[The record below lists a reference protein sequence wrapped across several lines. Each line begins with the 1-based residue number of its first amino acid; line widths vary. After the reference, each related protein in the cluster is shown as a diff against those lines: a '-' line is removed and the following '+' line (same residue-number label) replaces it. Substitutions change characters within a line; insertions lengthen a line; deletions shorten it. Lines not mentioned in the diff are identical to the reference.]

1 MPTVTL
7 KLLASVLHMHSP
19 GAAIGS
25 DNQGLNALIA
35 DVHRQHAD
43 GDARI
48 IEAATK
54 GGAYKRVYFPRIQYP
69 RAQQPLRER

>member
-1 MPTVTL
+1 MPAVSV
-7 KLLASVLHMHSP
+7 KILASVLHMHSP
-19 GAAIGS
+19 GAAVGS
-25 DNQGLNALIA
+25 DHQGLSELLA
-35 DVHRQHAD
+35 DVHKQRAG

-69 RAQQPLRER
+69 RTVRGR